1 MTSFYMMYISL
12 FNNGFFN
19 LLSHQLATRALPGES
34 DIALLS
40 EYTGLKAFDGIL
52 ESIVIFFWPISQG
65 HHVGLSLTGLSFSGG
80 MVGIWMIVVVHICRI
95 RSFTRGMVITLIVG
109 IAQQAVGPG
118 IVIPCYFALTS
129 RARPPNKNLHLTGTY
144 STSNHG
150 LVVSMIMSYIF
161 PLVIISLPAPAMISP
176 HFKQQVIAAW
186 QGWPVYFVII
196 MTTHH
201 LFINRGHRK
210 EASAR
215 RQVLS
220 VYHFG
225 FACSCLCHVAWL
237 SAFVAS
243 KIQSLTQSSN
253 LWYLCPYG
261 ATFPLLNQ
269 PAQGLG
275 ALEAGL
281 FTFLQWDYGIAAVAA
296 MVWSTDRYIQE
307 CHRAELEIDKFRLIL
322 RLLGWILIDGPSAT
336 AVRLIW
342 ESKGPSY
349 LQNAN
354 RGVKSKTT

>member
-1 MTSFYMMYISL
+1 MDSVLRYVFLLLAMTSFYMMYISL

-52 ESIVIFFWPISQG
+52 ER
-65 HHVGLSLTGLSFSGG
+65 G

-95 RSFTRGMVITLIVG
+95 RSFTRGMVITLIT
-109 IAQQAVGPG
+109 AQQEP
-118 IVIPCYFALTS
+118 TS
-129 RARPPNKNLHLTGTY
+129 YGN
-144 STSNHG
+144 
-150 LVVSMIMSYIF
+150 IF
-161 PLVIISLPAPAMISP
+161 HIQPRSSRVDDYELYLSLGDN
-176 HFKQQVIAAW
+176 F
-186 QGWPVYFVII
+186 
-196 MTTHH
+196 T
-201 LFINRGHRK
+201 
-210 EASAR
+210 ASASYDFPSF
-215 RQVLS
+215 Q
-220 VYHFG
+220 
-225 FACSCLCHVAWL
+225 ATT
-237 SAFVAS
+237 FVAS

-342 ESKGPSY
+342 ESEGPSY